1 VTIDHV
7 LYDRDR
13 VGVIDFQVLDLPGS
27 DHRTIYAGLV
37 VGNPYAPSYSSC
49 RLSQKSAES
58 PSWRPIGVRSS
69 RP

>member
-1 VTIDHV
+1 MGDGLTPTWPALKTATRFRPVTIDHV

-37 VGNPYAPSYSSC
+37 VGNP
-49 RLSQKSAES
+49 
-58 PSWRPIGVRSS
+58 
-69 RP
+69 